1 MGLVSGRIRAQ
12 GQLVGEHGGSM
23 ARRRYQR
30 GQLFL
35 RGKKIR
41 VWVGRWREDELTP
54 DGAAR
59 RVFRSE
65 VLGTLAAYPT
75 KSLAKRALAD
85 RLATVNDPRYRAR
98 PTATFAEFAPRWEAK
113 VATQFKPSTQAAI
126 RSHLRL
132 HLVPFFGKRCMK
144 DIQPE
149 LVQGFISQSKAS
161 PKTRRNLV
169 MTLRMMWKSARAWG
183 YVLHDPFDGLV
194 LPKARKA
201 RSVFFTLEEVQR
213 ILAEAQEPSRMLY
226 WLAAETGM
234 RAGELCGLTV
244 DDLDFGRQLL
254 HVRQSAWHGKLQ
266 TPKTENSLRTF
277 ALSAEL
283 AEHLKGFL
291 LQWRPNP
298 ARLLFSTRNGTP
310 WDGNM
315 LVKRKLHP
323 LLDRL
328 GIQRCGLHAFRHA
341 NETLMDRLGAPLKVR
356 QERLGHSDPR
366 LTLGV
371 YTHVA
376 SGDDSRVASELGR
389 LLSARILH
397 PLAPKSES
405 GGLVVM
411 RQPALIQ

>member
-1 MGLVSGRIRAQ
+1 
-12 GQLVGEHGGSM
+12 M

-41 VWVGRWREDELTP
+41 VWVARWREDELTP

-65 VLGTLAAYPT
+65 VLGTLAEYAT

-85 RLATVNDPRYRAR
+85 RLVIVNDPRYRAR
-98 PTATFAEFAPRWEAK
+98 PTATLAEFAPRWEAK

-144 DIQPE
+144 DIHPE

-183 YVLHDPFDGLV
+183 YVVHDPFEDLV

-201 RSVFFTLEEVQR
+201 RPVFFTLEEVQR
-213 ILAEAQEPSRMLY
+213 ILAEAQGPYRTLY

-254 HVRQSAWHGKLQ
+254 YVRQSAWRGKLQ
-266 TPKTENSLRTF
+266 APKTENSIRTF

-283 AEHLKGFL
+283 AEHLKAFV

-298 ARLLFSTRNGTP
+298 ERLLFSSRNGTP
-310 WDGNM
+310 WDANM
-315 LVKRKLHP
+315 IVKRKLHP
-323 LLDRL
+323 LLDKL

-341 NETLMDRLGAPLKVR
+341 NETLMDRIGVPLKVR

-376 SGDDSRVASELGR
+376 SEDDCRIASELGKV
-389 LLSARILH
+389 LPARILH

-411 RQPALIQ
+411 RQPELIQ

>member
-1 MGLVSGRIRAQ
+1 
-12 GQLVGEHGGSM
+12 
-23 ARRRYQR
+23 
-30 GQLFL
+30 
-35 RGKKIR
+35 
-41 VWVGRWREDELTP
+41 
-54 DGAAR
+54 
-59 RVFRSE
+59 
-65 VLGTLAAYPT
+65 
-75 KSLAKRALAD
+75 
-85 RLATVNDPRYRAR
+85 
-98 PTATFAEFAPRWEAK
+98 
-113 VATQFKPSTQAAI
+113 
-126 RSHLRL
+126 
-132 HLVPFFGKRCMK
+132 MK

-389 LLSARILH
+389 LLSARVLH